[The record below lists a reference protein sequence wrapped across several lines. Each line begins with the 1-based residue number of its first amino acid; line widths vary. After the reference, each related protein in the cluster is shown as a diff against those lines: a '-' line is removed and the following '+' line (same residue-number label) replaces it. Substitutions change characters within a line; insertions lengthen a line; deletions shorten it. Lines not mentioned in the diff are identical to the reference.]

1 MVKNTMIENNVFDRI
16 EELVKEAVEIVKYSR
31 T

>member
-1 MVKNTMIENNVFDRI
+1 MVKNTMIENNEFDRI
-16 EELVKEAVEIVKYSR
+16 EGLVKEAVEIVKESR